1 MIVKNTDEAL
11 KECLAAL
18 GRRGSVL
25 LVPTETVYGLVC
37 DWCDAEARARIY
49 QLKHRS
55 ENKPFAAFLPS
66 VDAVFSCVPEPAG
79 NGACFCGKILS
90 WPRYAGGSGRRG
102 STFGFRIPD
111 HPFILKLLKTYGKP
125 LASTSA
131 NLSGVPAALS
141 VADALKTIDGTPEV
155 VVDAGV
161 LPSDSK
167 ASTVILVNADSTW
180 KILRPGPVTEEA
192 LKKALA

>member
-66 VDAVFSCVPEPAG
+66 ADAVFSCVPELPETARVF
-79 NGACFCGKILS
+79 AEKFC
-90 WPRYAGGSGRRG
+90 
-102 STFGFRIPD
+102 
-111 HPFILKLLKTYGKP
+111 
-125 LASTSA
+125 
-131 NLSGVPAALS
+131 
-141 VADALKTIDGTPEV
+141 
-155 VVDAGV
+155 
-161 LPSDSK
+161 
-167 ASTVILVNADSTW
+167 
-180 KILRPGPVTEEA
+180 PGPVPQWPTIFFLMCSLRKGS
-192 LKKALA
+192 LKSGLSSR

>member
-66 VDAVFSCVPEPAG
+66 ADAVFSCVPELPETARVF
-79 NGACFCGKILS
+79 AEKFC
-90 WPRYAGGSGRRG
+90 
-102 STFGFRIPD
+102 
-111 HPFILKLLKTYGKP
+111 
-125 LASTSA
+125 
-131 NLSGVPAALS
+131 
-141 VADALKTIDGTPEV
+141 
-155 VVDAGV
+155 
-161 LPSDSK
+161 
-167 ASTVILVNADSTW
+167 
-180 KILRPGPVTEEA
+180 PGPVTLVVPDGSGSTFRRSRGSFRRGCFENN
-192 LKKALA
+192 

>member
-1 MIVKNTDEAL
+1 MIVKDFDEAL

-18 GRRGSVL
+18 SRRGSVL

-37 DWCDAEARARIY
+37 DWSDAEARARIY
-49 QLKHRS
+49 RLKHRS

-66 VDAVFSCVPEPAG
+66 VDAVSACIPELPETARVFAEKFCPGPVTLVVPD
-79 NGACFCGKILS
+79 
-90 WPRYAGGSGRRG
+90 GSG

-111 HPFILKLLKTYGKP
+111 HPFILKLLKAYGRP

-131 NLSGVPAALS
+131 NLSGVSAALS

-161 LPSDSK
+161 LPSGSR
-167 ASTVILVNADSTW
+167 ASTVIQVNADSTW
-180 KILRPGPVTEEA
+180 KILRPGPVTEDA